1 MSGRNTVIRSL
12 HDLGLAA
19 WFGGSLMGAVGL
31 NGAAENEGSTVAD
44 RARIASVGWAKW
56 VPVNAAAIG
65 AHLFGGGGLLA
76 ANAHRVS
83 SQKGVAASTTAK
95 TVVTAAALAATAYA
109 RVLGKKVEL
118 ASSSAPEDTEK
129 ATRHPVDLDTARRH
143 LAYAQWT
150 VPALT
155 GCLVVLNA
163 LHGEQQRPLE
173 QLHGMWGHARFVTP
187 LMQWRNPGMSR
198 GPLVPGAA
206 MH

>member
-1 MSGRNTVIRSL
+1 MSERNTAVRSL

-31 NGAAENEGSTVAD
+31 NGAAEDEGGTEASRD
-44 RARIASVGWAKW
+44 RIASSGWARW
-56 VPVNAAAIG
+56 APVNAAAIG

-76 ANAHRVS
+76 VNAHRVAT
-83 SQKGVAASTTAK
+83 QQGVAASTTAK

-118 ASSSAPEDTEK
+118 ASSTDPDEAEK
-129 ATRHPVDLDTARRH
+129 ATKHPIDLERARRQLH
-143 LAYAQWT
+143 LAQWA

-163 LHGEQQRPLE
+163 LHGEQQRPSE
-173 QLHGMWGHARFVTP
+173 QVPGMWERVRSATH
-187 LMQWRNPGMSR
+187 LMP
-198 GPLVPGAA
+198 
-206 MH
+206 